1 LNNGGEERQNN
12 EYELSSN
19 KFDEKDHVLEVEM
32 DNGIGEIACTLHD
45 YAATII
51 CASQTA
57 SSSHS
62 HPPSHQE
69 EENLV
74 DFIFAL

>member
-1 LNNGGEERQNN
+1 
-12 EYELSSN
+12 
-19 KFDEKDHVLEVEM
+19 M
-32 DNGIGEIACTLHD
+32 GEIARTLHN

-62 HPPSHQE
+62 HPPHQE

-74 DFIFAL
+74 DLIFAL